1 MATQWLFELL
11 TMVWLKL
18 QSKDSEE
25 IENINQKITSLLT
38 YLSGL
43 IKEIK
48 LAHNKRKELNDE
60 IRGLSKKINE
70 TRENLDVGYGFYQD
84 TRKTRRE
91 TLSKIRELRLKIQII
106 EENAKKFEKNLPN
119 ENGDKI
125 AERLKEAD
133 WKIQTEKLTI
143 DEEKEL
149 VQLIKNLELDLQKW
163 KKAYETRKD
172 IHNLR
177 SEINILKDEM
187 DVINLSGEEFKDEF
201 ESGKDKLANDY
212 RARDQ
217 LFKEINEIREE
228 ILELEESIA
237 KTDKQLEEIK
247 SKRKE
252 IIISEKKE
260 EEEKFRI
267 KEHKLL
273 VKAKSIAKDKFS
285 KGGKLSFEDLKLI
298 FEDEVEK

>member
-48 LAHNKRKELNDE
+48 LAHNKRKELNEE

-143 DEEKEL
+143 DEEKQL
-149 VQLIKNLELDLQKW
+149 VKLIKNLELDLRKW
-163 KKAYETRKD
+163 KKAYETRKN
-172 IHNLR
+172 IYNLR
-177 SEINILKDEM
+177 AEMEKLKDEM
-187 DVINLSGEEFKDEF
+187 DDINLSNEETELDI
-201 ESGKDKLANDY
+201 ESGKDRLTNDY
-212 RARDQ
+212 KARDQ
-217 LFKEINEIREE
+217 LFKEINEINEE
-228 ILELEESIA
+228 ILELEEAIA
-237 KTDKQLEEIK
+237 NTDKQLEEIR
-247 SKRKE
+247 RKYRDIVRIGKE
-252 IIISEKKE
+252 REK
-260 EEEKFRI
+260 EKVQI
-267 KEHKLL
+267 KEQELL
-273 VKAKSIAKDKFS
+273 EKAKSIAKNKLS
-285 KGGKLSFEDLKLI
+285 KGGKLTFEDLKLVYQDKL
-298 FEDEVEK
+298 E

>member
-1 MATQWLFELL
+1 
-11 TMVWLKL
+11 MVWFDL
-18 QSKDSEE
+18 QSKNSEE
-25 IENINQKITSLLT
+25 IESINHKITSLLT
-38 YLSGL
+38 YRSGL

-48 LAHNKRKELNDE
+48 LVHNKRKELNDE
-60 IRGLSKKINE
+60 IRRLSKKIDE

-84 TRKTRRE
+84 TRKMRRE
-91 TLSKIRELRLKIQII
+91 TLSKIRELKLKIQTI
-106 EENAKKFEKNLPN
+106 EENAKKFERDLPN
-119 ENGDKI
+119 ENGSKI
-125 AERLKEAD
+125 AERLKDAD

-149 VQLIKNLELDLQKW
+149 VQLIKNLELDLRKW
-163 KKAYETRKD
+163 KKAYEIRKD

-177 SEINILKDEM
+177 SEINILKDKM
-187 DVINLSGEEFKDEF
+187 DDINLSREEFKVEF

-212 RARDQ
+212 KARDQ

-252 IIISEKKE
+252 IIILEKKE
-260 EEEKFRI
+260 EEEKSRI
-267 KEHKLL
+267 KEQELL
-273 VKAKSIAKDKFS
+273 VKAKSIAKDKLS
-285 KGGKLSFEDLKLI
+285 KGGKLSFEDLKLV
-298 FEDEVEK
+298 FEDEK